1 MYRPLS
7 SKPSGLLQHQP
18 QRYSDRHL
26 QQANSADKNQTSRP
40 VTAQKHSGPKN
51 SLEPGDTTHMS
62 KPGDTTHI
70 SKPDD
75 DQGIKSYLKKTHP
88 SDDAREAKPDV
99 NEQAEELKGAD
110 KQNL

>member
-1 MYRPLS
+1 MYRPIS

-26 QQANSADKNQTSRP
+26 QQANSADKNQTSRT

-51 SLEPGDTTHMS
+51 SLEPDA
-62 KPGDTTHI
+62 TTHI

-75 DQGIKSYLKKTHP
+75 DQGIKSYLKKTHL

-110 KQNL
+110 KQSL

>member
-1 MYRPLS
+1 M
-7 SKPSGLLQHQP
+7 
-18 QRYSDRHL
+18 
-26 QQANSADKNQTSRP
+26 QANACLPCFRFPPPLVSCLWGSFLPPASLEEVK
-40 VTAQKHSGPKN
+40 KHGGPKN
-51 SLEPGDTTHMS
+51 SLEPGV
-62 KPGDTTHI
+62 TTHI

-110 KQNL
+110 KQSL

>member
-1 MYRPLS
+1 MYRPIS

-26 QQANSADKNQTSRP
+26 EQANSFDINQKPRP
-40 VTAQKHSGPKN
+40 FESQKHGGPKN
-51 SLEPGDTTHMS
+51 SLES
-62 KPGDTTHI
+62 GDTTHI

-110 KQNL
+110 KQSL